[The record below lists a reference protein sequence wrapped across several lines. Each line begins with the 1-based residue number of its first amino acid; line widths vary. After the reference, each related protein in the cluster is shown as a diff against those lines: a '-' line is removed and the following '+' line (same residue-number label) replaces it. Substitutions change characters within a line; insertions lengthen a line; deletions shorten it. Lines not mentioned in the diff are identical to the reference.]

1 MKCPKCGY
9 PVLPKFTKCP
19 HCGESLIKEDNNT
32 NLPDANDFS
41 IVKGRA
47 IWNVQKGEIAHLIK
61 ETELINTDGL
71 KGVIVQEGCS
81 AIVFMNGIITSIM
94 QAGIYSFPT
103 KEPTSAIRPVV
114 PSEPKVE
121 DKPNDLTGF
130 TNGASAIG
138 RGIRNFLFGKK
149 KDENPEQ
156 HVKRVERTKEKISKL
171 PDLKTCRIYIVSNRL
186 FNLFF
191 DLQVD
196 EEGNYDFAPF
206 VIATKTVDAK
216 IALSLQM
223 QVTNMNEFVGNYL
236 TDQQSV
242 STVLFQQQLR
252 TCVKNTLT
260 QLLRNLD
267 YQQDGLP
274 EPIVNN
280 LKNRIKSACNEQL
293 YGIEVNKVLDI
304 TDESEDFNRFR
315 SAEHDLF
322 VNEKELDYL
331 TRSNE
336 FRNRIEQEKNKQ
348 EANQA
353 ANAESLRQ
361 TLQSINKDKLLSED
375 EMEQFVM
382 MMDSQKRLRE
392 AKTKQEEYEAL
403 SDMKKSRLVKEEDI
417 AALENVLAQNKV
429 SRDSIVDLMRAQA
442 EQDLAL
448 NKQIAEFKLS
458 DNKKDHDIAN
468 ELKDALHKGKLA
480 STQLD
485 TKRIID
491 AYQDERRKKEDDYT
505 FAQQQRKD
513 DYQFQQEQKLEDSSF
528 NRQKR
533 QNDWEFSNQ
542 QRQSDWE
549 FNNQQRQQDADFKSR
564 VQNEDYDFQKQQ
576 RQQDAD
582 FKSRVQNE
590 DYDFQK
596 QQRQQDAD
604 FKSRVQNED
613 YDFQKQQRQQDADFK
628 SRVQNED
635 YDFQKQQRQQDADFK
650 SRVQNED
657 YDFQKQQRQQDADFK
672 SRVQNEDYDFQK
684 QQRQD
689 DREFNNQQRQSD
701 WEFNNQQRQQDADF
715 KSRVQNEDYDFQKQQ
730 RQDNRDFLKQQRDFQ
745 GKVQNDDYEFLKKQR
760 LDEHQ
765 FEQDKRKFQSRV
777 QNEDYDFQKMQREQA
792 LKEEQNQA
800 DFMRQRQNKFDDLDV
815 LERKAAIAQRNMKA
829 MKEAELA
836 ELQEKNRSAETMQS
850 MNLNVEMNRDNLFAN
865 MTAEQIRAAQLS
877 HLSSDAQAEMAKSYS
892 SEKENEL
899 RAQQQAEQK
908 ALYEQMMQNQM
919 AQNSQNQEM
928 MMKMAQMMQQGMTG
942 MGQQQMA
949 AQQQRYDD
957 QVAMKQEY
965 RENAMR
971 QQQRTDHTQDSALDN
986 IGRVST
992 AAASNM
998 NAYGGR
1004 NQQYQQPSQPQQPAA
1019 RTRTCPSCGAE
1030 IDADETFCPECGSR
1044 V

>member
-103 KEPTSAIRPVV
+103 KEPTPAIRPVV

-121 DKPNDLTGF
+121 DKPNDFTGF
-130 TNGASAIG
+130 ANGASAIG
-138 RGIRNFLFGKK
+138 RGIRNFLFSKK
-149 KDENPEQ
+149 KDEKPEQ
-156 HVKRVERTKEKISKL
+156 HEKRVDRTKEKINKL

-216 IALSLQM
+216 IAVSLQM

-252 TCVKNTLT
+252 TCIKSTLT

-293 YGIEVNKVLDI
+293 YGIEVTKVLDI

-331 TRSNE
+331 TRTNE

-576 RQQDAD
+576 RQD
-582 FKSRVQNE
+582 E
-590 DYDFQK
+590 
-596 QQRQQDAD
+596 
-604 FKSRVQNED
+604 
-613 YDFQKQQRQQDADFK
+613 
-628 SRVQNED
+628 
-635 YDFQKQQRQQDADFK
+635 
-650 SRVQNED
+650 
-657 YDFQKQQRQQDADFK
+657 
-672 SRVQNEDYDFQK
+672 
-684 QQRQD
+684 
-689 DREFNNQQRQSD
+689 
-701 WEFNNQQRQQDADF
+701 
-715 KSRVQNEDYDFQKQQ
+715 
-730 RQDNRDFLKQQRDFQ
+730 RDFLKQQRDFQ

-928 MMKMAQMMQQGMTG
+928 MMKMAQMMQQGMMG

-1019 RTRTCPSCGAE
+1019 RTKTCPSCGAE

>member
-103 KEPTSAIRPVV
+103 KEPTPAIRPVV

-576 RQQDAD
+576 RQ
-582 FKSRVQNE
+582 
-590 DYDFQK
+590 
-596 QQRQQDAD
+596 
-604 FKSRVQNED
+604 
-613 YDFQKQQRQQDADFK
+613 
-628 SRVQNED
+628 
-635 YDFQKQQRQQDADFK
+635 
-650 SRVQNED
+650 
-657 YDFQKQQRQQDADFK
+657 
-672 SRVQNEDYDFQK
+672 
-684 QQRQD
+684 
-689 DREFNNQQRQSD
+689 
-701 WEFNNQQRQQDADF
+701 
-715 KSRVQNEDYDFQKQQ
+715 
-730 RQDNRDFLKQQRDFQ
+730 DNRDFLKQQRDFQ

>member
-61 ETELINTDGL
+61 ETELINTDSL

-103 KEPTSAIRPVV
+103 KEPTPAIRPVV

-121 DKPNDLTGF
+121 DKPNDFTGF
-130 TNGASAIG
+130 ANGASAIG

-149 KDENPEQ
+149 KDEKPEQ
-156 HVKRVERTKEKISKL
+156 HEKRVERTKEKINKL

-252 TCVKNTLT
+252 TCIKSTLT

-274 EPIVNN
+274 EPIINN

-293 YGIEVNKVLDI
+293 YGIEVTKVLDI

-315 SAEHDLF
+315 SAERDLF

-336 FRNRIEQEKNKQ
+336 FRNRLEQEKNKQ

-635 YDFQKQQRQQDADFK
+635 YDFQKQQRQD
-650 SRVQNED
+650 E
-657 YDFQKQQRQQDADFK
+657 
-672 SRVQNEDYDFQK
+672 
-684 QQRQD
+684 
-689 DREFNNQQRQSD
+689 
-701 WEFNNQQRQQDADF
+701 
-715 KSRVQNEDYDFQKQQ
+715 
-730 RQDNRDFLKQQRDFQ
+730 RDFLKQQRDFQ

-877 HLSSDAQAEMAKSYS
+877 HLSSEAQAEMAKSYS

-928 MMKMAQMMQQGMTG
+928 MMKMAQMMQQGMMG

-1019 RTRTCPSCGAE
+1019 RTKTCPSCGAE

>member
-103 KEPTSAIRPVV
+103 KEPTPAIRPVV

-442 EQDLAL
+442 EQGLAL

-542 QRQSDWE
+542 QRQSDWD

-582 FKSRVQNE
+582 L
-590 DYDFQK
+590 
-596 QQRQQDAD
+596 
-604 FKSRVQNED
+604 
-613 YDFQKQQRQQDADFK
+613 
-628 SRVQNED
+628 
-635 YDFQKQQRQQDADFK
+635 K

-689 DREFNNQQRQSD
+689 EREFSNQQRQSD

-730 RQDNRDFLKQQRDFQ
+730 RQDERDLLKQQRDFQGKVQNEDYDFQKQQRQQDADFKSRIQNEDYDFQKQQRQDDRDFLKQQRDFQ
-745 GKVQNDDYEFLKKQR
+745 GKVQNEDYEFLKKQR

-800 DFMRQRQNKFDDLDV
+800 DFMRQRQNKFDDLDA

-928 MMKMAQMMQQGMTG
+928 MMKMAQMMQQGMMG

-986 IGRVST
+986 IGRVSA

-998 NAYGGR
+998 NAYEGR
-1004 NQQYQQPSQPQQPAA
+1004 NQQYQQPSQPQQPVA
-1019 RTRTCPSCGAE
+1019 RTKTCPSCGAE

>member
-71 KGVIVQEGCS
+71 KGVIVQEGCT

-103 KEPTSAIRPVV
+103 KEPTPAIKPVV
-114 PSEPKVE
+114 PSEPKAGE
-121 DKPNDLTGF
+121 KTNDFTGF
-130 TNGASAIG
+130 VNGASAIG

-149 KDENPEQ
+149 KDEKPEQ
-156 HVKRVERTKEKISKL
+156 HEKRVERTKEKINKL

-293 YGIEVNKVLDI
+293 YGIEVTKVLDI

-315 SAEHDLF
+315 SAERDLF

-336 FRNRIEQEKNKQ
+336 FRNRLEQEKNKQ

-576 RQQDAD
+576 RQDERE
-582 FKSRVQNE
+582 FN
-590 DYDFQK
+590 K
-596 QQRQQDAD
+596 QQRQC
-604 FKSRVQNED
+604 
-613 YDFQKQQRQQDADFK
+613 
-628 SRVQNED
+628 
-635 YDFQKQQRQQDADFK
+635 
-650 SRVQNED
+650 
-657 YDFQKQQRQQDADFK
+657 
-672 SRVQNEDYDFQK
+672 
-684 QQRQD
+684 
-689 DREFNNQQRQSD
+689 D

-730 RQDNRDFLKQQRDFQ
+730 RQDERDFLKQQRDFQ

-928 MMKMAQMMQQGMTG
+928 MMKMAQMMQQGMMG

-1004 NQQYQQPSQPQQPAA
+1004 NKQYQQPSQPQQPAA
-1019 RTRTCPSCGAE
+1019 RTKTCPSCGAE

>member
-71 KGVIVQEGCS
+71 KGVIVQEGCT

-103 KEPTSAIRPVV
+103 KEPTPAIKPVV
-114 PSEPKVE
+114 PSEPKAGE
-121 DKPNDLTGF
+121 KTNDFTGF
-130 TNGASAIG
+130 VNGASAIG

-149 KDENPEQ
+149 KDEKPEQ
-156 HVKRVERTKEKISKL
+156 HEKRVERTKEKINKL

-293 YGIEVNKVLDI
+293 YGIEVTKVLDI

-315 SAEHDLF
+315 SAERDLF

-336 FRNRIEQEKNKQ
+336 FRNRLEQEKNKQ

-596 QQRQQDAD
+596 QQRQD
-604 FKSRVQNED
+604 E
-613 YDFQKQQRQQDADFK
+613 
-628 SRVQNED
+628 
-635 YDFQKQQRQQDADFK
+635 
-650 SRVQNED
+650 
-657 YDFQKQQRQQDADFK
+657 
-672 SRVQNEDYDFQK
+672 
-684 QQRQD
+684 
-689 DREFNNQQRQSD
+689 
-701 WEFNNQQRQQDADF
+701 
-715 KSRVQNEDYDFQKQQ
+715 
-730 RQDNRDFLKQQRDFQ
+730 RDFLKQQRDFQ

-877 HLSSDAQAEMAKSYS
+877 HLSSEAQAEMAKSYC

-928 MMKMAQMMQQGMTG
+928 MMKMAQMMQQGMMG

-1019 RTRTCPSCGAE
+1019 RTKTCPSCGAE

>member
-103 KEPTSAIRPVV
+103 KEPTPAIRPVV

-121 DKPNDLTGF
+121 DKPNDFTGF
-130 TNGASAIG
+130 ANGASAIG

-171 PDLKTCRIYIVSNRL
+171 PDFKTCRIYIVSNRL

-293 YGIEVNKVLDI
+293 YGIEVTKVLDI

-336 FRNRIEQEKNKQ
+336 FRNRLEQEKNKQ

-596 QQRQQDAD
+596 QQRQD
-604 FKSRVQNED
+604 E
-613 YDFQKQQRQQDADFK
+613 
-628 SRVQNED
+628 
-635 YDFQKQQRQQDADFK
+635 
-650 SRVQNED
+650 
-657 YDFQKQQRQQDADFK
+657 
-672 SRVQNEDYDFQK
+672 
-684 QQRQD
+684 
-689 DREFNNQQRQSD
+689 
-701 WEFNNQQRQQDADF
+701 
-715 KSRVQNEDYDFQKQQ
+715 
-730 RQDNRDFLKQQRDFQ
+730 RDFLKQQRDFQ

-877 HLSSDAQAEMAKSYS
+877 HLSSEAQAEMAKSYS

-928 MMKMAQMMQQGMTG
+928 MMKMAQMMQQGMMG

-1019 RTRTCPSCGAE
+1019 RTKTCPSCGAE

>member
-71 KGVIVQEGCS
+71 KGVIVQEGCT

-103 KEPTSAIRPVV
+103 KEPTPAIKPVV
-114 PSEPKVE
+114 PSEPKAGE
-121 DKPNDLTGF
+121 KTNDFTGF
-130 TNGASAIG
+130 VNGASAIG

-149 KDENPEQ
+149 KDEKPEQ
-156 HVKRVERTKEKISKL
+156 HEKRVERTKEKINKL

-242 STVLFQQQLR
+242 STVLFQKQLR

-293 YGIEVNKVLDI
+293 YGIEVTKVLDI

-315 SAEHDLF
+315 SAERDLF

-336 FRNRIEQEKNKQ
+336 FRNRLEQEKNKQ

-458 DNKKDHDIAN
+458 DNKKDHDRAN

-596 QQRQQDAD
+596 QQRQD
-604 FKSRVQNED
+604 E
-613 YDFQKQQRQQDADFK
+613 
-628 SRVQNED
+628 
-635 YDFQKQQRQQDADFK
+635 
-650 SRVQNED
+650 
-657 YDFQKQQRQQDADFK
+657 
-672 SRVQNEDYDFQK
+672 
-684 QQRQD
+684 
-689 DREFNNQQRQSD
+689 
-701 WEFNNQQRQQDADF
+701 
-715 KSRVQNEDYDFQKQQ
+715 
-730 RQDNRDFLKQQRDFQ
+730 RDFLKQQRDFQ

-877 HLSSDAQAEMAKSYS
+877 HLSSEAQAEMAKSYS

-928 MMKMAQMMQQGMTG
+928 MMKMAQMMQQGMMG

-1019 RTRTCPSCGAE
+1019 RTKTCPSCGAE

>member
-1 MKCPKCGY
+1 MKCPICGY

-19 HCGESLIKEDNNT
+19 HCGESLVKEDNNT

-71 KGVIVQEGCS
+71 KGVIVQEGCT

-103 KEPTSAIRPVV
+103 KEPTPAIRPVV
-114 PSEPKVE
+114 PSEPKAG
-121 DKPNDLTGF
+121 DRTNDFTGF
-130 TNGASAIG
+130 ANGESAIG

-149 KDENPEQ
+149 KDEKPEQ
-156 HVKRVERTKEKISKL
+156 HEKRVEHTKEKINKL

-242 STVLFQQQLR
+242 STILFQQQLR
-252 TCVKNTLT
+252 TCIKSTLT

-274 EPIVNN
+274 EPIINN

-293 YGIEVNKVLDI
+293 YGIEVTKVLDI

-331 TRSNE
+331 TRTNE

-458 DNKKDHDIAN
+458 DNKKDHDRAN

-576 RQQDAD
+576 RQD
-582 FKSRVQNE
+582 E
-590 DYDFQK
+590 
-596 QQRQQDAD
+596 
-604 FKSRVQNED
+604 
-613 YDFQKQQRQQDADFK
+613 
-628 SRVQNED
+628 
-635 YDFQKQQRQQDADFK
+635 
-650 SRVQNED
+650 
-657 YDFQKQQRQQDADFK
+657 
-672 SRVQNEDYDFQK
+672 
-684 QQRQD
+684 
-689 DREFNNQQRQSD
+689 
-701 WEFNNQQRQQDADF
+701 
-715 KSRVQNEDYDFQKQQ
+715 
-730 RQDNRDFLKQQRDFQ
+730 RDFLKQQRDFQ

-850 MNLNVEMNRDNLFAN
+850 MNFNVEMNRDNLFAN

-877 HLSSDAQAEMAKSYS
+877 HLSSEAQAEMAKSYS

-928 MMKMAQMMQQGMTG
+928 MMKMAQMMQQGMMG

-1019 RTRTCPSCGAE
+1019 RTKTCPSCGAE

>member
-103 KEPTSAIRPVV
+103 KEPTPAIRPVV

-121 DKPNDLTGF
+121 DKPNDFTGF
-130 TNGASAIG
+130 ANGASAIG

-171 PDLKTCRIYIVSNRL
+171 PDFKTCRIYIVSNRL

-274 EPIVNN
+274 EPIINN

-293 YGIEVNKVLDI
+293 YGIEVTKVLDI

-336 FRNRIEQEKNKQ
+336 FRNRLEQEKNKQ

-576 RQQDAD
+576 RQD
-582 FKSRVQNE
+582 E
-590 DYDFQK
+590 
-596 QQRQQDAD
+596 
-604 FKSRVQNED
+604 
-613 YDFQKQQRQQDADFK
+613 
-628 SRVQNED
+628 
-635 YDFQKQQRQQDADFK
+635 
-650 SRVQNED
+650 
-657 YDFQKQQRQQDADFK
+657 
-672 SRVQNEDYDFQK
+672 
-684 QQRQD
+684 
-689 DREFNNQQRQSD
+689 
-701 WEFNNQQRQQDADF
+701 
-715 KSRVQNEDYDFQKQQ
+715 
-730 RQDNRDFLKQQRDFQ
+730 RDFLKQQRDFQ

-877 HLSSDAQAEMAKSYS
+877 HLSSEAQAEMAKSYS

-928 MMKMAQMMQQGMTG
+928 MMKMAQMMQQGMMG

-1019 RTRTCPSCGAE
+1019 RTKTCPSCGAE

>member
-103 KEPTSAIRPVV
+103 KEPTPAIRPVV

-322 VNEKELDYL
+322 VNEKELDHL

-549 FNNQQRQQDADFKSR
+549 FNN
-564 VQNEDYDFQKQQ
+564 
-576 RQQDAD
+576 
-582 FKSRVQNE
+582 
-590 DYDFQK
+590 

>member
-103 KEPTSAIRPVV
+103 KEPTPAIRPVV

-635 YDFQKQQRQQDADFK
+635 YDFQKQQRQ
-650 SRVQNED
+650 
-657 YDFQKQQRQQDADFK
+657 
-672 SRVQNEDYDFQK
+672 
-684 QQRQD
+684 D

-701 WEFNNQQRQQDADF
+701 WEFNNQHRQQDADF

>member
-103 KEPTSAIRPVV
+103 KEPTPAIRPVV

-121 DKPNDLTGF
+121 DKPNDFTGF
-130 TNGASAIG
+130 ANGASAIG

-171 PDLKTCRIYIVSNRL
+171 PDFKTCRIYIVSNRL

-216 IALSLQM
+216 IAVSLQM
-223 QVTNMNEFVGNYL
+223 QVTNMNEFVDNYL

-252 TCVKNTLT
+252 TCIKSTLA

-293 YGIEVNKVLDI
+293 YGIEVTKVLDI

-336 FRNRIEQEKNKQ
+336 FRNRLEQEKNKQ

-596 QQRQQDAD
+596 QQRQD
-604 FKSRVQNED
+604 E
-613 YDFQKQQRQQDADFK
+613 
-628 SRVQNED
+628 
-635 YDFQKQQRQQDADFK
+635 
-650 SRVQNED
+650 
-657 YDFQKQQRQQDADFK
+657 
-672 SRVQNEDYDFQK
+672 
-684 QQRQD
+684 
-689 DREFNNQQRQSD
+689 
-701 WEFNNQQRQQDADF
+701 
-715 KSRVQNEDYDFQKQQ
+715 
-730 RQDNRDFLKQQRDFQ
+730 RDFLKQQRDFQ

-877 HLSSDAQAEMAKSYS
+877 HLSSEAQAEMAKSYS

-928 MMKMAQMMQQGMTG
+928 MMKMAQMMQQGMMG

-1019 RTRTCPSCGAE
+1019 RTKTCPSCGAE

>member
-103 KEPTSAIRPVV
+103 KEPTPAIRPVV

-121 DKPNDLTGF
+121 DKPNDFTGF
-130 TNGASAIG
+130 ANGASAIG

-149 KDENPEQ
+149 KDEKPEQ
-156 HVKRVERTKEKISKL
+156 HEKRVERTKEKINKL

-252 TCVKNTLT
+252 TCIKSTLT

-274 EPIVNN
+274 EPIINN

-293 YGIEVNKVLDI
+293 YGIEVTKVLDI

-613 YDFQKQQRQQDADFK
+613 YDFQKQQRQD
-628 SRVQNED
+628 E
-635 YDFQKQQRQQDADFK
+635 
-650 SRVQNED
+650 
-657 YDFQKQQRQQDADFK
+657 
-672 SRVQNEDYDFQK
+672 
-684 QQRQD
+684 
-689 DREFNNQQRQSD
+689 
-701 WEFNNQQRQQDADF
+701 
-715 KSRVQNEDYDFQKQQ
+715 
-730 RQDNRDFLKQQRDFQ
+730 RDFLKQQRDFQ

-877 HLSSDAQAEMAKSYS
+877 HLSSEAQAEMAKSYS

-928 MMKMAQMMQQGMTG
+928 MMKMAQMMQQGMMG

-1019 RTRTCPSCGAE
+1019 RTKTCPSCGAE

>member
-61 ETELINTDGL
+61 ETELINTDSL

-103 KEPTSAIRPVV
+103 KEPTPAIRPVV

-121 DKPNDLTGF
+121 DKPNDFTGF
-130 TNGASAIG
+130 ANGASAIG

-171 PDLKTCRIYIVSNRL
+171 PDFKTCRIYIVSNRL

-293 YGIEVNKVLDI
+293 YGIEVTKVLDI

-336 FRNRIEQEKNKQ
+336 FRNRLEQEKNKQ

-596 QQRQQDAD
+596 QQRQD
-604 FKSRVQNED
+604 E
-613 YDFQKQQRQQDADFK
+613 
-628 SRVQNED
+628 
-635 YDFQKQQRQQDADFK
+635 
-650 SRVQNED
+650 
-657 YDFQKQQRQQDADFK
+657 
-672 SRVQNEDYDFQK
+672 
-684 QQRQD
+684 
-689 DREFNNQQRQSD
+689 
-701 WEFNNQQRQQDADF
+701 
-715 KSRVQNEDYDFQKQQ
+715 
-730 RQDNRDFLKQQRDFQ
+730 RDFLKQQRDFQ

-877 HLSSDAQAEMAKSYS
+877 HLSSEAQAEMAKSYS

-928 MMKMAQMMQQGMTG
+928 MMKMAQMMQQGMMG

-1019 RTRTCPSCGAE
+1019 RTKTCPSCGAE

>member
-103 KEPTSAIRPVV
+103 KEPTPAIRPVV

-121 DKPNDLTGF
+121 DKPNDFTGF
-130 TNGASAIG
+130 ANGASAIG

-171 PDLKTCRIYIVSNRL
+171 PDFKTCRIYIVSNRL

-216 IALSLQM
+216 IAVSLQI
-223 QVTNMNEFVGNYL
+223 QVTNMNEFVDNYL

-252 TCVKNTLT
+252 TCIKSTLA

-293 YGIEVNKVLDI
+293 YGIEVTKVLDI

-336 FRNRIEQEKNKQ
+336 FRNRLEQEKNKQ

-613 YDFQKQQRQQDADFK
+613 Y
-628 SRVQNED
+628 N
-635 YDFQKQQRQQDADFK
+635 
-650 SRVQNED
+650 
-657 YDFQKQQRQQDADFK
+657 
-672 SRVQNEDYDFQK
+672 FQK

-689 DREFNNQQRQSD
+689 E
-701 WEFNNQQRQQDADF
+701 
-715 KSRVQNEDYDFQKQQ
+715 
-730 RQDNRDFLKQQRDFQ
+730 RDFLKQQRDFQ

-877 HLSSDAQAEMAKSYS
+877 HLSSEAQAEMAKSYC

-928 MMKMAQMMQQGMTG
+928 MMKMAQMMQQGMMG

-1019 RTRTCPSCGAE
+1019 RTKTCPSCGAE

>member
-61 ETELINTDGL
+61 ETELINTDSL

-103 KEPTSAIRPVV
+103 KEPTPTIRSVV

-121 DKPNDLTGF
+121 DEPNDFTGF
-130 TNGASAIG
+130 GNGASAIG
-138 RGIRNFLFGKK
+138 RGIRNFLFSKK
-149 KDENPEQ
+149 KDEKPEQ
-156 HVKRVERTKEKISKL
+156 HEKRVDRTKEKINKL

-274 EPIVNN
+274 EPIINN

-293 YGIEVNKVLDI
+293 YGIEVTKVLDI

-336 FRNRIEQEKNKQ
+336 FRNRLEQEKNKQ

-576 RQQDAD
+576 RQ
-582 FKSRVQNE
+582 
-590 DYDFQK
+590 
-596 QQRQQDAD
+596 
-604 FKSRVQNED
+604 
-613 YDFQKQQRQQDADFK
+613 
-628 SRVQNED
+628 
-635 YDFQKQQRQQDADFK
+635 
-650 SRVQNED
+650 
-657 YDFQKQQRQQDADFK
+657 
-672 SRVQNEDYDFQK
+672 
-684 QQRQD
+684 D

-730 RQDNRDFLKQQRDFQ
+730 RQDERDFLKQQRDFQ

-877 HLSSDAQAEMAKSYS
+877 HLSSEAQAEMAKSYS

-928 MMKMAQMMQQGMTG
+928 MMKMAQMMQQGMMG

-1019 RTRTCPSCGAE
+1019 RTKTCPSCGAE

>member
-103 KEPTSAIRPVV
+103 KEPTPAIRPVV

-121 DKPNDLTGF
+121 DKPNDFTGF
-130 TNGASAIG
+130 ANGASAIG

-171 PDLKTCRIYIVSNRL
+171 PDFKTCRIYIVSNRL

-216 IALSLQM
+216 IAISLQM
-223 QVTNMNEFVGNYL
+223 QVTNMNEFVDNYL

-252 TCVKNTLT
+252 TCIKSTLA

-293 YGIEVNKVLDI
+293 YGIEVTKVLDI

-336 FRNRIEQEKNKQ
+336 FRNRLEQEKNKQ

-596 QQRQQDAD
+596 QQRQD
-604 FKSRVQNED
+604 E
-613 YDFQKQQRQQDADFK
+613 
-628 SRVQNED
+628 
-635 YDFQKQQRQQDADFK
+635 
-650 SRVQNED
+650 
-657 YDFQKQQRQQDADFK
+657 
-672 SRVQNEDYDFQK
+672 
-684 QQRQD
+684 
-689 DREFNNQQRQSD
+689 
-701 WEFNNQQRQQDADF
+701 
-715 KSRVQNEDYDFQKQQ
+715 
-730 RQDNRDFLKQQRDFQ
+730 RDFLKQQRDFQ

-877 HLSSDAQAEMAKSYS
+877 HLSSEAQAEMAKSYS

-928 MMKMAQMMQQGMTG
+928 MMKMAQMMQQGMMG

-998 NAYGGR
+998 NAYGER

-1019 RTRTCPSCGAE
+1019 RTKTCPSCGAE

>member
-1 MKCPKCGY
+1 MKCPICGY

-71 KGVIVQEGCS
+71 KGVIVQEGCT
-81 AIVFMNGIITSIM
+81 AIVFMNGTITSIM
-94 QAGIYSFPT
+94 QADVYTFS
-103 KEPTSAIRPVV
+103 ENETSPSARPGDVNIAKTENQTALSKGFL
-114 PSEPKVE
+114 SE
-121 DKPNDLTGF
+121 
-130 TNGASAIG
+130 ASALG
-138 RGIRNFLFGKK
+138 RGISKFIFGKK
-149 KDENPEQ
+149 KEEKTEQ
-156 HVKRVERTKEKISKL
+156 HVKRVERTKEKINKL

-216 IALSLQM
+216 IAVSLQM

-252 TCVKNTLT
+252 TCIKSTLT

-293 YGIEVNKVLDI
+293 YGIEITKVLDI

-331 TRSNE
+331 TRTNE

-491 AYQDERRKKEDDYT
+491 AYQDERRKMEDDYT

-533 QNDWEFSNQ
+533 QSDWEFSNQ

-576 RQQDAD
+576 RQD
-582 FKSRVQNE
+582 E
-590 DYDFQK
+590 
-596 QQRQQDAD
+596 
-604 FKSRVQNED
+604 
-613 YDFQKQQRQQDADFK
+613 
-628 SRVQNED
+628 
-635 YDFQKQQRQQDADFK
+635 
-650 SRVQNED
+650 
-657 YDFQKQQRQQDADFK
+657 
-672 SRVQNEDYDFQK
+672 
-684 QQRQD
+684 
-689 DREFNNQQRQSD
+689 REFNNQQRQSD
-701 WEFNNQQRQQDADF
+701 WDFNNQQRQQDADF

-730 RQDNRDFLKQQRDFQ
+730 RQDDRDFLKQQRDFQ
-745 GKVQNDDYEFLKKQR
+745 GKVQNEDYEFLKKQR

-928 MMKMAQMMQQGMTG
+928 MMKMAQMMQQGMMG

>member
-1 MKCPKCGY
+1 MKCPICGY

-19 HCGESLIKEDNNT
+19 HCGESLVKEDNNT

-71 KGVIVQEGCS
+71 KGVIVQEGCT

-103 KEPTSAIRPVV
+103 KEPTPAIRPVV
-114 PSEPKVE
+114 PSEPKAG
-121 DKPNDLTGF
+121 DRTNDFTGF
-130 TNGASAIG
+130 ANGESAIG

-149 KDENPEQ
+149 KDEKPEQ
-156 HVKRVERTKEKISKL
+156 HEKRVEHTKEKINKL

-242 STVLFQQQLR
+242 STILFQQQLR
-252 TCVKNTLT
+252 TCIKSTLT

-274 EPIVNN
+274 EPIINN

-293 YGIEVNKVLDI
+293 YGIEVTKVLDI

-429 SRDSIVDLMRAQA
+429 SRDSIVDLMRVQA

-458 DNKKDHDIAN
+458 DNKKYHDIAN

-576 RQQDAD
+576 RQD
-582 FKSRVQNE
+582 E
-590 DYDFQK
+590 
-596 QQRQQDAD
+596 
-604 FKSRVQNED
+604 
-613 YDFQKQQRQQDADFK
+613 
-628 SRVQNED
+628 
-635 YDFQKQQRQQDADFK
+635 
-650 SRVQNED
+650 
-657 YDFQKQQRQQDADFK
+657 
-672 SRVQNEDYDFQK
+672 
-684 QQRQD
+684 
-689 DREFNNQQRQSD
+689 
-701 WEFNNQQRQQDADF
+701 
-715 KSRVQNEDYDFQKQQ
+715 
-730 RQDNRDFLKQQRDFQ
+730 RDFLKQQRDFQ

-877 HLSSDAQAEMAKSYS
+877 HLSSEAQAEMAKSYS

-928 MMKMAQMMQQGMTG
+928 MMKMAQMMQQGMMG

-1019 RTRTCPSCGAE
+1019 RTKTCPSCGAE

>member
-19 HCGESLIKEDNNT
+19 HCGESLVKEDNNT
-32 NLPDANDFS
+32 NLPDANEFS
-41 IVKGRA
+41 IGNGRA

-71 KGVIVQEGCS
+71 KGVIVQEGCT
-81 AIVFMNGIITSIM
+81 AIVFMNGTITSIM
-94 QAGIYSFPT
+94 QADVYTFS
-103 KEPTSAIRPVV
+103 ENETSPSARPGDVNIAKTENQTALSKGFL
-114 PSEPKVE
+114 SE
-121 DKPNDLTGF
+121 
-130 TNGASAIG
+130 ASALG
-138 RGIRNFLFGKK
+138 RGISKFIFGKK
-149 KDENPEQ
+149 KDEKPEQ
-156 HVKRVERTKEKISKL
+156 HEKRVDRTKEKINKL

-216 IALSLQM
+216 IAVSLQM

-252 TCVKNTLT
+252 TCIKSTLT

-293 YGIEVNKVLDI
+293 YGIEVTKVLDI

-331 TRSNE
+331 TRTNE

-491 AYQDERRKKEDDYT
+491 AYQDERRKMEDDYT

-542 QRQSDWE
+542 QRQSDW
-549 FNNQQRQQDADFKSR
+549 N
-564 VQNEDYDFQKQQ
+564 
-576 RQQDAD
+576 
-582 FKSRVQNE
+582 
-590 DYDFQK
+590 
-596 QQRQQDAD
+596 
-604 FKSRVQNED
+604 
-613 YDFQKQQRQQDADFK
+613 
-628 SRVQNED
+628 
-635 YDFQKQQRQQDADFK
+635 
-650 SRVQNED
+650 
-657 YDFQKQQRQQDADFK
+657 
-672 SRVQNEDYDFQK
+672 
-684 QQRQD
+684 
-689 DREFNNQQRQSD
+689 
-701 WEFNNQQRQQDADF
+701 FNNQQRQQDADF

-730 RQDNRDFLKQQRDFQ
+730 RQDDRDFLKQQRDFQ
-745 GKVQNDDYEFLKKQR
+745 GKVQNEDYEFLKKQR

-800 DFMRQRQNKFDDLDV
+800 DFMRQRQNKFDDLDA

-928 MMKMAQMMQQGMTG
+928 MMKMAQMMQQGMMG

-1019 RTRTCPSCGAE
+1019 RTKTCPSCGAE

>member
-103 KEPTSAIRPVV
+103 KEPTPAIRPVV

-121 DKPNDLTGF
+121 DKPNDFTGF
-130 TNGASAIG
+130 ANGASAIG

-171 PDLKTCRIYIVSNRL
+171 PDFKTCRIYIVSNRL

-216 IALSLQM
+216 IAVSLQM
-223 QVTNMNEFVGNYL
+223 QVTNMNEFVDNYL

-252 TCVKNTLT
+252 TCIKSTLA

-293 YGIEVNKVLDI
+293 YGIEVTKVLDI

-336 FRNRIEQEKNKQ
+336 FRNRLEQEKNKQ

-417 AALENVLAQNKV
+417 ATLENVLAQNKV

-635 YDFQKQQRQQDADFK
+635 YDFQKQQRQD
-650 SRVQNED
+650 E
-657 YDFQKQQRQQDADFK
+657 
-672 SRVQNEDYDFQK
+672 
-684 QQRQD
+684 
-689 DREFNNQQRQSD
+689 
-701 WEFNNQQRQQDADF
+701 
-715 KSRVQNEDYDFQKQQ
+715 
-730 RQDNRDFLKQQRDFQ
+730 RDFLKQQRDFQ

-877 HLSSDAQAEMAKSYS
+877 HLSSEAQAEMAKSYS

-928 MMKMAQMMQQGMTG
+928 MMKMAQMMQQGMMG

-1019 RTRTCPSCGAE
+1019 RTKTCPSCGAE

>member
-32 NLPDANDFS
+32 NLHDANDFS
-41 IVKGRA
+41 IVNGRA

-71 KGVIVQEGCS
+71 KGVIVQEGCT
-81 AIVFMNGIITSIM
+81 AIVFMNGTITSIM
-94 QAGIYSFPT
+94 QADVYTFS
-103 KEPTSAIRPVV
+103 ENETSPSARPGDVNIAKTENQTALSKGFL
-114 PSEPKVE
+114 SE
-121 DKPNDLTGF
+121 
-130 TNGASAIG
+130 ASALG
-138 RGIRNFLFGKK
+138 RGISKFIFGKK
-149 KDENPEQ
+149 KDEKPEQ
-156 HVKRVERTKEKISKL
+156 HEKRMERTKEKINKL
-171 PDLKTCRIYIVSNRL
+171 PDFKTCRIYIVSNRL

-216 IALSLQM
+216 IAVSLQM

-293 YGIEVNKVLDI
+293 YGIEVTKVLDI

-331 TRSNE
+331 TRTNE

-491 AYQDERRKKEDDYT
+491 AYQDERRKMEDDYT

-576 RQQDAD
+576 RQ
-582 FKSRVQNE
+582 
-590 DYDFQK
+590 
-596 QQRQQDAD
+596 
-604 FKSRVQNED
+604 
-613 YDFQKQQRQQDADFK
+613 
-628 SRVQNED
+628 
-635 YDFQKQQRQQDADFK
+635 
-650 SRVQNED
+650 
-657 YDFQKQQRQQDADFK
+657 
-672 SRVQNEDYDFQK
+672 
-684 QQRQD
+684 D

-730 RQDNRDFLKQQRDFQ
+730 RQDDREFLKQQRDFQ
-745 GKVQNDDYEFLKKQR
+745 GKVQNEDYEFLKKQR

-928 MMKMAQMMQQGMTG
+928 MMKMAQMMQQGMMG

-971 QQQRTDHTQDSALDN
+971 QQQRTDHTQDSALDS

>member
-103 KEPTSAIRPVV
+103 KEPTPAIRPVV

-121 DKPNDLTGF
+121 DKPNDFTGF
-130 TNGASAIG
+130 ANGASAIG

-171 PDLKTCRIYIVSNRL
+171 PDFKTCRIYIVSNRL

-223 QVTNMNEFVGNYL
+223 QVTNMNEFVDNYL

-293 YGIEVNKVLDI
+293 YGIEVTKVLDI

-336 FRNRIEQEKNKQ
+336 FRNRLEQEKNKQ

-635 YDFQKQQRQQDADFK
+635 YDFQKQQRQD
-650 SRVQNED
+650 E
-657 YDFQKQQRQQDADFK
+657 
-672 SRVQNEDYDFQK
+672 
-684 QQRQD
+684 
-689 DREFNNQQRQSD
+689 
-701 WEFNNQQRQQDADF
+701 
-715 KSRVQNEDYDFQKQQ
+715 
-730 RQDNRDFLKQQRDFQ
+730 RDFLKQQRDFQ

-877 HLSSDAQAEMAKSYS
+877 HLSSEAQAEMAKSYS

-928 MMKMAQMMQQGMTG
+928 MMKMAQMMQQGMMG

-1019 RTRTCPSCGAE
+1019 RTKTCPSCGAE

>member
-1 MKCPKCGY
+1 MKCPICGY

-19 HCGESLIKEDNNT
+19 HCGESLVKEDNNT

-71 KGVIVQEGCS
+71 KGVIVQEGCT

-103 KEPTSAIRPVV
+103 KEPTPAIRPVV
-114 PSEPKVE
+114 PSEPKAG
-121 DKPNDLTGF
+121 DRTNDFTGF
-130 TNGASAIG
+130 ANGESAIG

-149 KDENPEQ
+149 KDEKPEQ
-156 HVKRVERTKEKISKL
+156 HEKRVERTKEKINKL

-252 TCVKNTLT
+252 TCIKSTLT

-274 EPIVNN
+274 EPIINN

-293 YGIEVNKVLDI
+293 YGIEVTKVLDI

-582 FKSRVQNE
+582 FN
-590 DYDFQK
+590 
-596 QQRQQDAD
+596 
-604 FKSRVQNED
+604 
-613 YDFQKQQRQQDADFK
+613 
-628 SRVQNED
+628 
-635 YDFQKQQRQQDADFK
+635 
-650 SRVQNED
+650 
-657 YDFQKQQRQQDADFK
+657 

-730 RQDNRDFLKQQRDFQ
+730 RQDERDFLKQQRDFQ

-928 MMKMAQMMQQGMTG
+928 MMKMAQMMQQGMMG

-1019 RTRTCPSCGAE
+1019 RTKTCPSCGAE

>member
-1 MKCPKCGY
+1 MKCPICGY

-19 HCGESLIKEDNNT
+19 HCGESLVKEDNNT

-71 KGVIVQEGCS
+71 KGVIVQEGCT

-103 KEPTSAIRPVV
+103 KEPTPAIRPVV
-114 PSEPKVE
+114 PSEPKAG
-121 DKPNDLTGF
+121 DRTNDFTGF
-130 TNGASAIG
+130 ANGESAIG

-149 KDENPEQ
+149 KDEKPEQ
-156 HVKRVERTKEKISKL
+156 HEKRVERTKEKINKL

-252 TCVKNTLT
+252 TCIKSTLT

-274 EPIVNN
+274 EPIINN

-293 YGIEVNKVLDI
+293 YGIEVTKVLDI

-513 DYQFQQEQKLEDSSF
+513 DYQFLQEQKLEDSSF

-582 FKSRVQNE
+582 FN
-590 DYDFQK
+590 
-596 QQRQQDAD
+596 
-604 FKSRVQNED
+604 
-613 YDFQKQQRQQDADFK
+613 
-628 SRVQNED
+628 
-635 YDFQKQQRQQDADFK
+635 
-650 SRVQNED
+650 
-657 YDFQKQQRQQDADFK
+657 

-689 DREFNNQQRQSD
+689 E
-701 WEFNNQQRQQDADF
+701 
-715 KSRVQNEDYDFQKQQ
+715 
-730 RQDNRDFLKQQRDFQ
+730 RDFLKQQRDFQ
-745 GKVQNDDYEFLKKQR
+745 RKVQNEDYEFLKKQR

-800 DFMRQRQNKFDDLDV
+800 DFMRQRQNKFDDLDA

-877 HLSSDAQAEMAKSYS
+877 HLSSEAQAEMAKSYS

-928 MMKMAQMMQQGMTG
+928 MMKMAQMMQQGMMG

-1019 RTRTCPSCGAE
+1019 RTKTCPSCGAE

>member
-32 NLPDANDFS
+32 NLHDTNDFS
-41 IVKGRA
+41 IVNGRA

-94 QAGIYSFPT
+94 QADVYTFS
-103 KEPTSAIRPVV
+103 ENETSPSARPGDVNIAKTENQTALSKGFL
-114 PSEPKVE
+114 SE
-121 DKPNDLTGF
+121 
-130 TNGASAIG
+130 ASALG
-138 RGIRNFLFGKK
+138 RGISKFIFGKK
-149 KDENPEQ
+149 KEEKTEQ
-156 HVKRVERTKEKISKL
+156 HVKRVERTKEKINKL

-293 YGIEVNKVLDI
+293 YGIEVTKVLDI

-331 TRSNE
+331 TRTNE

-403 SDMKKSRLVKEEDI
+403 SDMKRSRLVKEEDI

-448 NKQIAEFKLS
+448 NKQITEFKLS

-542 QRQSDWE
+542 QRQSDW
-549 FNNQQRQQDADFKSR
+549 D
-564 VQNEDYDFQKQQ
+564 
-576 RQQDAD
+576 
-582 FKSRVQNE
+582 
-590 DYDFQK
+590 
-596 QQRQQDAD
+596 
-604 FKSRVQNED
+604 
-613 YDFQKQQRQQDADFK
+613 
-628 SRVQNED
+628 
-635 YDFQKQQRQQDADFK
+635 
-650 SRVQNED
+650 
-657 YDFQKQQRQQDADFK
+657 
-672 SRVQNEDYDFQK
+672 
-684 QQRQD
+684 
-689 DREFNNQQRQSD
+689 
-701 WEFNNQQRQQDADF
+701 FNNQQRQQDADF

-730 RQDNRDFLKQQRDFQ
+730 RQDERDFLKQQRDFQ
-745 GKVQNDDYEFLKKQR
+745 GKVQNEDYEFLKKQR

>member
-103 KEPTSAIRPVV
+103 KEPTPAIRPVV

-121 DKPNDLTGF
+121 DKPNDFTGF
-130 TNGASAIG
+130 ANGASAIG

-171 PDLKTCRIYIVSNRL
+171 PDFKTCRIYIVSNRL

-216 IALSLQM
+216 IAVSLQM
-223 QVTNMNEFVGNYL
+223 QVTNMNEFVDNYL

-252 TCVKNTLT
+252 TCIKSTLA

-293 YGIEVNKVLDI
+293 YGIEVTKVLDI

-336 FRNRIEQEKNKQ
+336 FRNRLEQEKNKQ

-361 TLQSINKDKLLSED
+361 TLQSIKKDKLLSED

-613 YDFQKQQRQQDADFK
+613 Y
-628 SRVQNED
+628 N
-635 YDFQKQQRQQDADFK
+635 
-650 SRVQNED
+650 
-657 YDFQKQQRQQDADFK
+657 
-672 SRVQNEDYDFQK
+672 FQK

-689 DREFNNQQRQSD
+689 E
-701 WEFNNQQRQQDADF
+701 
-715 KSRVQNEDYDFQKQQ
+715 
-730 RQDNRDFLKQQRDFQ
+730 RDFLKQQRDFQ

-877 HLSSDAQAEMAKSYS
+877 HLSSEAQAEMAKSYC

-928 MMKMAQMMQQGMTG
+928 MMKMAQMMQQGMMG

-1019 RTRTCPSCGAE
+1019 RTKTCPSCGAE

>member
-61 ETELINTDGL
+61 ETELINTDSL

-103 KEPTSAIRPVV
+103 KEPTPAIRPVV

-121 DKPNDLTGF
+121 DKPNDFTGF
-130 TNGASAIG
+130 ANGASAIG

-171 PDLKTCRIYIVSNRL
+171 PDFKTCRIYIVSNRL

-216 IALSLQM
+216 IAISLQM
-223 QVTNMNEFVGNYL
+223 QVTNMNEFVDNYL

-252 TCVKNTLT
+252 TCIKSTLA

-293 YGIEVNKVLDI
+293 YGIEVTKVLDI

-336 FRNRIEQEKNKQ
+336 FRNRLEQEKNKQ

-613 YDFQKQQRQQDADFK
+613 YDFQKQQRQD
-628 SRVQNED
+628 E
-635 YDFQKQQRQQDADFK
+635 
-650 SRVQNED
+650 
-657 YDFQKQQRQQDADFK
+657 
-672 SRVQNEDYDFQK
+672 
-684 QQRQD
+684 
-689 DREFNNQQRQSD
+689 
-701 WEFNNQQRQQDADF
+701 
-715 KSRVQNEDYDFQKQQ
+715 
-730 RQDNRDFLKQQRDFQ
+730 RDFLKQQRDFQ

-877 HLSSDAQAEMAKSYS
+877 HLSSEAQAEMAKSYS

-928 MMKMAQMMQQGMTG
+928 MMKMAQMMQQGMMG

-1019 RTRTCPSCGAE
+1019 RTKTCPSCGAE

>member
-103 KEPTSAIRPVV
+103 KEPTPAIRPVV

-121 DKPNDLTGF
+121 DKPNDFTGF
-130 TNGASAIG
+130 ANGASAIG

-171 PDLKTCRIYIVSNRL
+171 PDFKTCRIYIVSNRL

-252 TCVKNTLT
+252 TCIKSTLA

-293 YGIEVNKVLDI
+293 YGIEVTKVLDI

-336 FRNRIEQEKNKQ
+336 FRNRLEQEKNKQ

-596 QQRQQDAD
+596 QQRQD
-604 FKSRVQNED
+604 E
-613 YDFQKQQRQQDADFK
+613 
-628 SRVQNED
+628 
-635 YDFQKQQRQQDADFK
+635 
-650 SRVQNED
+650 
-657 YDFQKQQRQQDADFK
+657 
-672 SRVQNEDYDFQK
+672 
-684 QQRQD
+684 
-689 DREFNNQQRQSD
+689 
-701 WEFNNQQRQQDADF
+701 
-715 KSRVQNEDYDFQKQQ
+715 
-730 RQDNRDFLKQQRDFQ
+730 RDFLKQQRDFQ

-877 HLSSDAQAEMAKSYS
+877 HLSSEAQAEMAKSYS

-928 MMKMAQMMQQGMTG
+928 MMKMAQMMQQGMMG

-1019 RTRTCPSCGAE
+1019 RTKTCPSCGAE

>member
-19 HCGESLIKEDNNT
+19 HCGESLVKEDNNT

-71 KGVIVQEGCS
+71 KGVIVQEGCT

-94 QAGIYSFPT
+94 QADVYTFS
-103 KEPTSAIRPVV
+103 ENETSPSARPGDVNIAKTENQTALSKGFL
-114 PSEPKVE
+114 SE
-121 DKPNDLTGF
+121 
-130 TNGASAIG
+130 ASALG
-138 RGIRNFLFGKK
+138 RGISKFIFGKK
-149 KDENPEQ
+149 KEEKTEQ
-156 HVKRVERTKEKISKL
+156 HEKRVERTKEKINKL

-216 IALSLQM
+216 IAVSLQM

-252 TCVKNTLT
+252 TCVKSTLT

-267 YQQDGLP
+267 YQQEGLP
-274 EPIVNN
+274 EPIINN

-293 YGIEVNKVLDI
+293 YGIEVTKVLDI

-331 TRSNE
+331 TRTNE

-361 TLQSINKDKLLSED
+361 TLQSIYKDKLLSED

-458 DNKKDHDIAN
+458 DNKKDHDRAN

-513 DYQFQQEQKLEDSSF
+513 DYHFQQEQKLEDSSF

-533 QNDWEFSNQ
+533 QNDWEFS
-542 QRQSDWE
+542 
-549 FNNQQRQQDADFKSR
+549 
-564 VQNEDYDFQKQQ
+564 
-576 RQQDAD
+576 
-582 FKSRVQNE
+582 
-590 DYDFQK
+590 
-596 QQRQQDAD
+596 
-604 FKSRVQNED
+604 
-613 YDFQKQQRQQDADFK
+613 
-628 SRVQNED
+628 
-635 YDFQKQQRQQDADFK
+635 
-650 SRVQNED
+650 
-657 YDFQKQQRQQDADFK
+657 
-672 SRVQNEDYDFQK
+672 
-684 QQRQD
+684 
-689 DREFNNQQRQSD
+689 
-701 WEFNNQQRQQDADF
+701 NQQRQQDADF

-850 MNLNVEMNRDNLFAN
+850 MNFNVEMNRDNLFAN

-877 HLSSDAQAEMAKSYS
+877 HLSSEAQAEMAKSYS

-928 MMKMAQMMQQGMTG
+928 MMKMAQMMQQGMMG

-1019 RTRTCPSCGAE
+1019 RTKTCPSCGAE

>member
-1 MKCPKCGY
+1 MKCPICGY

-19 HCGESLIKEDNNT
+19 HCGESLVKEDNNT

-71 KGVIVQEGCS
+71 KGVIVQEGCT

-103 KEPTSAIRPVV
+103 KEPTPAIRPVV
-114 PSEPKVE
+114 PSEPKAG
-121 DKPNDLTGF
+121 DRTNDFTGF
-130 TNGASAIG
+130 ANGESAIG

-149 KDENPEQ
+149 KDEKPEQ
-156 HVKRVERTKEKISKL
+156 HEKRVERTKEKINKL

-252 TCVKNTLT
+252 TCIKSTLT

-274 EPIVNN
+274 EPIINN

-293 YGIEVNKVLDI
+293 YGIEVTKVLDI

-513 DYQFQQEQKLEDSSF
+513 DYQFQQEQKLDDSSF

-576 RQQDAD
+576 RQD
-582 FKSRVQNE
+582 E
-590 DYDFQK
+590 
-596 QQRQQDAD
+596 
-604 FKSRVQNED
+604 
-613 YDFQKQQRQQDADFK
+613 
-628 SRVQNED
+628 
-635 YDFQKQQRQQDADFK
+635 
-650 SRVQNED
+650 
-657 YDFQKQQRQQDADFK
+657 
-672 SRVQNEDYDFQK
+672 
-684 QQRQD
+684 
-689 DREFNNQQRQSD
+689 
-701 WEFNNQQRQQDADF
+701 
-715 KSRVQNEDYDFQKQQ
+715 
-730 RQDNRDFLKQQRDFQ
+730 RDFLKQQRDFQ

-928 MMKMAQMMQQGMTG
+928 MMKMAQMMQQGMMG

-1019 RTRTCPSCGAE
+1019 RTKTCPSCGAE

>member
-103 KEPTSAIRPVV
+103 KEPTPAIRPVV

-121 DKPNDLTGF
+121 DKPNDFTGF
-130 TNGASAIG
+130 ANGASAIG

-149 KDENPEQ
+149 KDEKPEQ
-156 HVKRVERTKEKISKL
+156 HEKRVERTKEKINKL

-216 IALSLQM
+216 IAISLQM
-223 QVTNMNEFVGNYL
+223 QVTNMNEFVDNYL

-252 TCVKNTLT
+252 TCIKSTLA

-293 YGIEVNKVLDI
+293 YGIEVTKVLDI

-336 FRNRIEQEKNKQ
+336 FRNRLEQEKNKQ

-513 DYQFQQEQKLEDSSF
+513 DYQFQHNHL
-528 NRQKR
+528 
-533 QNDWEFSNQ
+533 
-542 QRQSDWE
+542 
-549 FNNQQRQQDADFKSR
+549 
-564 VQNEDYDFQKQQ
+564 
-576 RQQDAD
+576 
-582 FKSRVQNE
+582 
-590 DYDFQK
+590 
-596 QQRQQDAD
+596 
-604 FKSRVQNED
+604 
-613 YDFQKQQRQQDADFK
+613 
-628 SRVQNED
+628 
-635 YDFQKQQRQQDADFK
+635 
-650 SRVQNED
+650 
-657 YDFQKQQRQQDADFK
+657 
-672 SRVQNEDYDFQK
+672 
-684 QQRQD
+684 
-689 DREFNNQQRQSD
+689 
-701 WEFNNQQRQQDADF
+701 
-715 KSRVQNEDYDFQKQQ
+715 
-730 RQDNRDFLKQQRDFQ
+730 
-745 GKVQNDDYEFLKKQR
+745 GP
-760 LDEHQ
+760 
-765 FEQDKRKFQSRV
+765 
-777 QNEDYDFQKMQREQA
+777 
-792 LKEEQNQA
+792 
-800 DFMRQRQNKFDDLDV
+800 
-815 LERKAAIAQRNMKA
+815 
-829 MKEAELA
+829 
-836 ELQEKNRSAETMQS
+836 RSLPC
-850 MNLNVEMNRDNLFAN
+850 N
-865 MTAEQIRAAQLS
+865 
-877 HLSSDAQAEMAKSYS
+877 
-892 SEKENEL
+892 
-899 RAQQQAEQK
+899 
-908 ALYEQMMQNQM
+908 
-919 AQNSQNQEM
+919 
-928 MMKMAQMMQQGMTG
+928 
-942 MGQQQMA
+942 
-949 AQQQRYDD
+949 
-957 QVAMKQEY
+957 
-965 RENAMR
+965 
-971 QQQRTDHTQDSALDN
+971 
-986 IGRVST
+986 
-992 AAASNM
+992 
-998 NAYGGR
+998 
-1004 NQQYQQPSQPQQPAA
+1004 
-1019 RTRTCPSCGAE
+1019 
-1030 IDADETFCPECGSR
+1030 
-1044 V
+1044 

>member
-103 KEPTSAIRPVV
+103 KEPTPAIRPVV

-121 DKPNDLTGF
+121 DKPNDFTGF
-130 TNGASAIG
+130 ANGASAIG

-171 PDLKTCRIYIVSNRL
+171 PDFKTCRIYIVSNRL

-216 IALSLQM
+216 IAISLQM
-223 QVTNMNEFVGNYL
+223 QVTNMNEFVDNYL

-293 YGIEVNKVLDI
+293 YGIEVTKVLDI

-336 FRNRIEQEKNKQ
+336 FRNRLEQEKNKQ

-458 DNKKDHDIAN
+458 DNKKDHDRAN

-491 AYQDERRKKEDDYT
+491 AYQDERRKMEDDYT

-635 YDFQKQQRQQDADFK
+635 YDFQKQQRQD
-650 SRVQNED
+650 E
-657 YDFQKQQRQQDADFK
+657 
-672 SRVQNEDYDFQK
+672 
-684 QQRQD
+684 
-689 DREFNNQQRQSD
+689 
-701 WEFNNQQRQQDADF
+701 
-715 KSRVQNEDYDFQKQQ
+715 
-730 RQDNRDFLKQQRDFQ
+730 RDFLKQQRDFQ

-877 HLSSDAQAEMAKSYS
+877 HLSSEAQAEMAKSYC

-928 MMKMAQMMQQGMTG
+928 MMKMAQMMQQGMMG

-1019 RTRTCPSCGAE
+1019 RTKTCPSCGAE

>member
-1 MKCPKCGY
+1 MKCPICGY

-19 HCGESLIKEDNNT
+19 HCGESLVKEDNNT

-71 KGVIVQEGCS
+71 KGVIVQEGCT

-103 KEPTSAIRPVV
+103 KEPTPAIRPVV
-114 PSEPKVE
+114 PSEPKAGE
-121 DKPNDLTGF
+121 KTNDFTGF
-130 TNGASAIG
+130 VNGASAIG

-149 KDENPEQ
+149 KDEKPEQ
-156 HVKRVERTKEKISKL
+156 HEKRVERTKEKINKL

-293 YGIEVNKVLDI
+293 YGIEVTKVLDI

-315 SAEHDLF
+315 SAERDLF

-336 FRNRIEQEKNKQ
+336 FRNRLEQEKNKQ

-458 DNKKDHDIAN
+458 DNKKDHDRAN

-491 AYQDERRKKEDDYT
+491 AYQDERRKMEDDYT

-576 RQQDAD
+576 RQD
-582 FKSRVQNE
+582 E
-590 DYDFQK
+590 
-596 QQRQQDAD
+596 
-604 FKSRVQNED
+604 
-613 YDFQKQQRQQDADFK
+613 
-628 SRVQNED
+628 
-635 YDFQKQQRQQDADFK
+635 
-650 SRVQNED
+650 
-657 YDFQKQQRQQDADFK
+657 
-672 SRVQNEDYDFQK
+672 
-684 QQRQD
+684 
-689 DREFNNQQRQSD
+689 
-701 WEFNNQQRQQDADF
+701 
-715 KSRVQNEDYDFQKQQ
+715 
-730 RQDNRDFLKQQRDFQ
+730 RDFLKQQRDFQ

-792 LKEEQNQA
+792 LKEEQNHA

-877 HLSSDAQAEMAKSYS
+877 HLSSEAQAEMAKSYS

-928 MMKMAQMMQQGMTG
+928 MMKMAQMMQQGMMG

-1019 RTRTCPSCGAE
+1019 RTKTCPSCGAE

>member
-32 NLPDANDFS
+32 NLHDTNDFS
-41 IVKGRA
+41 IVNGRA

-71 KGVIVQEGCS
+71 KGVIVQEGCT

-94 QAGIYSFPT
+94 QADVYTFS
-103 KEPTSAIRPVV
+103 ENETSPSARPGDVNIAKTENQTALSKGFL
-114 PSEPKVE
+114 SE
-121 DKPNDLTGF
+121 
-130 TNGASAIG
+130 ASALG
-138 RGIRNFLFGKK
+138 RGISKFIFGKK
-149 KDENPEQ
+149 KEEKTEQ
-156 HVKRVERTKEKISKL
+156 HEKRVERTKEKINKL

-252 TCVKNTLT
+252 TCVKSTLT

-267 YQQDGLP
+267 YQQEGLP
-274 EPIVNN
+274 EPIINN

-293 YGIEVNKVLDI
+293 YGIEVTKVLDI

-315 SAEHDLF
+315 STEHDLF

-336 FRNRIEQEKNKQ
+336 FRNRLEQEKNKQ
-348 EANQA
+348 ETNQA

-429 SRDSIVDLMRAQA
+429 SRDSIVDLMRVQA

-458 DNKKDHDIAN
+458 DNKKYHDIAN

-533 QNDWEFSNQ
+533 QNDWEFS
-542 QRQSDWE
+542 
-549 FNNQQRQQDADFKSR
+549 
-564 VQNEDYDFQKQQ
+564 
-576 RQQDAD
+576 
-582 FKSRVQNE
+582 
-590 DYDFQK
+590 
-596 QQRQQDAD
+596 
-604 FKSRVQNED
+604 
-613 YDFQKQQRQQDADFK
+613 
-628 SRVQNED
+628 
-635 YDFQKQQRQQDADFK
+635 
-650 SRVQNED
+650 
-657 YDFQKQQRQQDADFK
+657 
-672 SRVQNEDYDFQK
+672 
-684 QQRQD
+684 
-689 DREFNNQQRQSD
+689 
-701 WEFNNQQRQQDADF
+701 NQQRQQDADF

-928 MMKMAQMMQQGMTG
+928 MMKMAQMMQQGMMG

-1019 RTRTCPSCGAE
+1019 RTKTCPSCGAE

>member
-103 KEPTSAIRPVV
+103 KEPTPAIRPVV

-121 DKPNDLTGF
+121 DKPNDFTGF
-130 TNGASAIG
+130 ANGASAIG

-171 PDLKTCRIYIVSNRL
+171 PDFKTCRIYIVSNRL

-216 IALSLQM
+216 IAISLQM
-223 QVTNMNEFVGNYL
+223 QVTNMNEFVDNYL

-252 TCVKNTLT
+252 TCIKSTLA

-293 YGIEVNKVLDI
+293 YGIEVTKVLDI

-336 FRNRIEQEKNKQ
+336 FRNRLEQEKNKQ

-613 YDFQKQQRQQDADFK
+613 YDFQKQQRQQDT
-628 SRVQNED
+628 
-635 YDFQKQQRQQDADFK
+635 DFK

-689 DREFNNQQRQSD
+689 E
-701 WEFNNQQRQQDADF
+701 
-715 KSRVQNEDYDFQKQQ
+715 
-730 RQDNRDFLKQQRDFQ
+730 RDFLKQQRDFQ

-877 HLSSDAQAEMAKSYS
+877 HLSSEAQAEMAKSYC

-928 MMKMAQMMQQGMTG
+928 MMKMAQMMQQGMMG

-1019 RTRTCPSCGAE
+1019 RTKTCPSCGAE

>member
-32 NLPDANDFS
+32 NLHDTNDFS

-71 KGVIVQEGCS
+71 KGVIVQEGCT

-103 KEPTSAIRPVV
+103 KEPTPAIRPVV
-114 PSEPKVE
+114 PSEPKAG
-121 DKPNDLTGF
+121 DRTNDFTGF
-130 TNGASAIG
+130 ANGESAIG

-149 KDENPEQ
+149 KDEKPEQ
-156 HVKRVERTKEKISKL
+156 HEKRVERTKEKINKL

-242 STVLFQQQLR
+242 STILFQQQLR
-252 TCVKNTLT
+252 TCIKSTLT

-274 EPIVNN
+274 EPIINN

-293 YGIEVNKVLDI
+293 YGIEVTKVLDI

-429 SRDSIVDLMRAQA
+429 SRDSIVDLMRVQA

-564 VQNEDYDFQKQQ
+564 VQNEDYDFQM
-576 RQQDAD
+576 
-582 FKSRVQNE
+582 
-590 DYDFQK
+590 
-596 QQRQQDAD
+596 
-604 FKSRVQNED
+604 
-613 YDFQKQQRQQDADFK
+613 
-628 SRVQNED
+628 
-635 YDFQKQQRQQDADFK
+635 
-650 SRVQNED
+650 
-657 YDFQKQQRQQDADFK
+657 
-672 SRVQNEDYDFQK
+672 
-684 QQRQD
+684 
-689 DREFNNQQRQSD
+689 
-701 WEFNNQQRQQDADF
+701 QQRQQDADF

>member
-103 KEPTSAIRPVV
+103 KEPTPAIRPVV
-114 PSEPKVE
+114 PSEPKAG
-121 DKPNDLTGF
+121 DKTNDFTGF
-130 TNGASAIG
+130 ANGESAIG
-138 RGIRNFLFGKK
+138 QGIRNFLFGKR
-149 KDENPEQ
+149 KDEKPEQ
-156 HVKRVERTKEKISKL
+156 HEKRVDRTKEKINKL

-252 TCVKNTLT
+252 TCVKSTLT

-274 EPIVNN
+274 EPIIIN

-293 YGIEVNKVLDI
+293 YGIEVTKVLDI

-336 FRNRIEQEKNKQ
+336 FRNRLEQEKNKQ

-564 VQNEDYDFQKQQ
+564 VQNEDY
-576 RQQDAD
+576 
-582 FKSRVQNE
+582 E
-590 DYDFQK
+590 
-596 QQRQQDAD
+596 
-604 FKSRVQNED
+604 
-613 YDFQKQQRQQDADFK
+613 
-628 SRVQNED
+628 
-635 YDFQKQQRQQDADFK
+635 
-650 SRVQNED
+650 
-657 YDFQKQQRQQDADFK
+657 
-672 SRVQNEDYDFQK
+672 FQK

-701 WEFNNQQRQQDADF
+701 WDFNNQQRQQDADF
-715 KSRVQNEDYDFQKQQ
+715 KSRVQNEDYDFQKQK
-730 RQDNRDFLKQQRDFQ
+730 RQDDRDFLKQQRDFQ
-745 GKVQNDDYEFLKKQR
+745 GKVQNEDYEFLKKQR
-760 LDEHQ
+760 LDEQQ

-919 AQNSQNQEM
+919 AQNNQNQEM
-928 MMKMAQMMQQGMTG
+928 MMKMAQMMQQGMMG

-1019 RTRTCPSCGAE
+1019 RTKTCPSCGAE